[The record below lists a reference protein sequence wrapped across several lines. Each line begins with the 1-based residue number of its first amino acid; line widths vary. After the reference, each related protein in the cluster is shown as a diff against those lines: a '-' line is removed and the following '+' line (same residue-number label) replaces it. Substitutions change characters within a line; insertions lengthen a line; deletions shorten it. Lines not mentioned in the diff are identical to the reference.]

1 MIKLADKNACT
12 GCSACKA
19 ICPQNAI
26 SMVADAE
33 GFLRPSIDD
42 ARCVKCGL
50 CTNVCP
56 VLTKMEPRQP
66 LVVYA
71 AKAKDD
77 ELRAKS
83 SSGGVFSLL
92 ARAVFAEGGIVFGAG
107 FDRNDWHVMHKSAEN
122 EEELEDLRG
131 SKYVQ
136 SEMGDVF
143 RQVKLELSK
152 NRKVL
157 FTGTP
162 CQIAGL
168 RLFLGKQYDNLLMVD
183 VVCHAAPS
191 PLVWKKYL
199 RERLSAAGYESGGD
213 IPFITKIS
221 FRNKKYGWKKFSLF
235 LSFSNS
241 MEYLEDLTKDVF
253 LRGFLL
259 ELYNSKSCH
268 DCKCRELK
276 SGSDLTIADYW
287 RVYEKKPEM
296 DDDKGT
302 SLVLVNTCKGELFWQ
317 KIEHFLDTAV
327 SSIEDAIRVNPAIV
341 KSPLGNKRREIFFSK
356 LNKTASVDRLVI
368 NLLTPPLWKKV
379 LCFIKKILKKVAGK

>member
-1 MIKLADKNACT
+1 
-12 GCSACKA
+12 
-19 ICPQNAI
+19 
-26 SMVADAE
+26 
-33 GFLRPSIDD
+33 
-42 ARCVKCGL
+42 
-50 CTNVCP
+50 
-56 VLTKMEPRQP
+56 
-66 LVVYA
+66 
-71 AKAKDD
+71 
-77 ELRAKS
+77 
-83 SSGGVFSLL
+83 
-92 ARAVFAEGGIVFGAG
+92 
-107 FDRNDWHVMHKSAEN
+107 
-122 EEELEDLRG
+122 
-131 SKYVQ
+131 
-136 SEMGDVF
+136 
-143 RQVKLELSK
+143 
-152 NRKVL
+152 
-157 FTGTP
+157 
-162 CQIAGL
+162 
-168 RLFLGKQYDNLLMVD
+168 
-183 VVCHAAPS
+183 
-191 PLVWKKYL
+191 
-199 RERLSAAGYESGGD
+199 
-213 IPFITKIS
+213 
-221 FRNKKYGWKKFSLF
+221 
-235 LSFSNS
+235 